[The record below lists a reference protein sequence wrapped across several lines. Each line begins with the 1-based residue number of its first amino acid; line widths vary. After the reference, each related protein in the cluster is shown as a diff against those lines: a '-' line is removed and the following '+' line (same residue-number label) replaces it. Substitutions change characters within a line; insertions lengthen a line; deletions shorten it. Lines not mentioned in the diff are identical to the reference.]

1 MSSSPITLLCP
12 NPATV
17 LPVPAGTHDHARLLD
32 ALATVPDPRDRRGIR
47 YRLANLLTLAVC
59 AVAAGAVTFAAIAD
73 YASDLDPAARV
84 RLGLTG
90 PVPAGTT
97 WWRLLTRLD
106 PTTLQAALTRWLR
119 ARTGTPVRAPRERV
133 LIAVDGKALRGS
145 RRPDGSMTHLL
156 SAYDTTTGLVLA
168 QVPIAAKSN
177 EIPAFTPL
185 LDQVQQTLGDL
196 TGVVFVA
203 DALHTQ
209 VEHAHQVTA
218 RGAHL
223 LVQVKAN
230 QPRLHRLIRSLPW
243 ARIGVGH
250 RTRDHGHGR
259 TETRTLKAVTVELPG
274 GLGFP
279 HAAQAIR
286 ITRTRTTGGRTRR
299 ETAYLIVTLPAGQA
313 QPDQLAHWVRSHWH
327 IENRLHWVRDVTLA
341 EDVHRARTGNGP
353 AVTAVL
359 RNTAIGYHRSAGQPN
374 IARAIRRAA
383 RHPYELIN
391 NITGSHP
398 TTQ

>member
-17 LPVPAGTHDHARLLD
+17 MPVPTSTHEHAELLE
-32 ALATVPDPRDRRGIR
+32 ALATVPDPRNRRGIR

-59 AVAAGAVTFAAIAD
+59 AVAAGAATFAAIAD

-84 RLGLTG
+84 RLGLPG

-106 PTTLQAALTRWLR
+106 PVTLQTALTRWLR
-119 ARTGTPVRAPRERV
+119 TRAATPTRTPRERV
-133 LIAVDGKALRGS
+133 LIAIDGKALRGS

-185 LDQVQQTLGDL
+185 LDHVQQIMGDL
-196 TGVVFVA
+196 SGVVFVA

-209 VEHAHQVTA
+209 VGHAHQVTA

-230 QPRLHRLIRSLPW
+230 QPRLHRLIRALPW

-250 RTRDHGHGR
+250 RTREHSHGR
-259 TETRTLKAVTVELPG
+259 TETRTVKAVIVELPG

-286 ITRTRTTGGRTRR
+286 ITRTRTITGRTRR
-299 ETAYLIVTLPAGQA
+299 ETAYLIVTLPARHA
-313 QPDQLAHWVRSHWH
+313 QPDQLADWIRSHWH
-327 IENRLHWVRDVTLA
+327 IENRLHWVRDVILA
-341 EDVHRARTGNGP
+341 EDVHRAHTGNGP
-353 AVTAVL
+353 AVAAVL

-383 RHPYELIN
+383 RQPHELIN
-391 NITGSHP
+391 NITRSHP